1 MTPVLLLAVGA
12 MAVLTA
18 AGASVRAVSRLWLRH
33 WFEHR
38 PGGPRGVA
46 RILERPAH
54 LLHGAATGA
63 MLVASAAGMAVAWRV
78 GPRPFEAAVAL
89 LATALMLVVLGQV
102 LPRGIGARWATQLVP
117 VLVPVLHG
125 VSWLVRPVELL
136 VGAVRRAA
144 PDSGPEPVVRE
155 AREELEELLR
165 DGAFEGLGTSEEL
178 AIISGVVRFGDKAV
192 RDVMTP
198 RARLFA
204 VSETLA
210 PRELAEQVAL
220 TGYSR
225 VPVYRGAEDAVV
237 GMVHVFDVLAEGGER
252 WPALRPVTVTPGDR
266 PANELLFALLRARR
280 QMAIVQDGGR
290 VVGVVTLEDLLEEL
304 VGEIR
309 DEHDDGTE

>member
-1 MTPVLLLAVGA
+1 MTTGLLLALVA

-46 RILERPAH
+46 RILERPAR

-78 GPRPFEAAVAL
+78 GPHWLALAGALVAAAVV
-89 LATALMLVVLGQV
+89 LVVLGQV
-102 LPRGIGARWATQLVP
+102 VPRAVGARWAPQLVP
-117 VLVPVLHG
+117 LLVPALQG
-125 VSWLVRPVELL
+125 VAWLVRPVEW
-136 VGAVRRAA
+136 VAAAVRRATPA
-144 PDSGPEPVVRE
+144 GDGEAGERE
-155 AREELEELLR
+155 GRDELEELLR

-204 VSETLA
+204 VSEALS

-220 TGYSR
+220 AGYSR
-225 VPVYRGAEDAVV
+225 VPVFRGTPDAIV
-237 GMVHVFDVLAEGGER
+237 GMVHVFDVLAQEGEA
-252 WPALRPVTVTPGDR
+252 WPALRPVTMTPADR

-280 QMAIVQDGGR
+280 QLAIVQEGGQ
-290 VVGVVTLEDLLEEL
+290 VAGVVTLEDLLEEL